1 MSAVPETTYCAQH
14 PQRETN
20 LRCNRCDR
28 LMCPACAVPTPVGY
42 RCRECVR
49 AHEDRFF
56 SGTRLDYLVVFVV
69 TALGAALAALLIGLV
84 GGFLLLV
91 ILLAVPAGGAIAT
104 LALRLSGRR
113 RGRWSG
119 AVAAAG
125 VLAGSLAFALFLG
138 RPGISTLLFAG
149 IMAATVYGRYRVRI

>member
-1 MSAVPETTYCAQH
+1 MSVVTETTYCEQH

-28 LMCPACAVPTPVGY
+28 LMCPECAVPTPVGY

-56 SGTRLDYLVVFVV
+56 SGTYVDYLVVFVV
-69 TALGAALAALLIGLV
+69 CATGAALARLLIGLV

-91 ILLAVPAGGAIAT
+91 ILLAVPAGGAIAM

-125 VLAGSLAFALFLG
+125 VLAGSLAFAIFLG
-138 RPGISTLLFAG
+138 GLGIRTLLLAG
-149 IMAATVYGRYRVRI
+149 ILAATVYGRYRVRI

>member
-1 MSAVPETTYCAQH
+1 MSAVPETTYCEQH

-28 LMCPACAVPTPVGY
+28 LMCPECAVPTPVGY

-56 SGTRLDYLVVFVV
+56 SGTNLDYVLVFAVNAV
-69 TALGAALAALLIGLV
+69 GAALAQLL
-84 GGFLLLV
+84 GGFLPLLFL
-91 ILLAVPAGGAIAT
+91 ILLAIPAGGVIAT
-104 LALRLSGRR
+104 LALQLSGRR

-119 AVAAAG
+119 TVAAAG
-125 VLAGSLAFALFLG
+125 ILAGSLLFVFLAGGLG
-138 RPGISTLLFAG
+138 LRTLILAG
-149 IMAATVYGRYRVRI
+149 VLAVTVYGRYRVRI

>member
-1 MSAVPETTYCAQH
+1 MSAVPETTYCEQH
-14 PQRETN
+14 PQRETS

-56 SGTRLDYLVVFVV
+56 SGTALDYVVIFVV
-69 TALGAALAALLIGLV
+69 SALGAALAQLLIGLV

-119 AVAAAG
+119 GVALAG
-125 VLAGSLAFALFLG
+125 VLAGSLGFALFLG
-138 RPGISTLLFAG
+138 GAGLGTLIFAG